1 MQKDYVME
9 SYKKTAKEV
18 LENLNV
24 DPNVGLNDDEVKTS
38 REKNGANSFG
48 SSEKVSLLKRIWD
61 AVTEPMLIL
70 LLVAGAITVAVNVA
84 NYMRG
89 EEYNFIE
96 CIGIFVA
103 IGLSVVITVV
113 TEGKSAKAF
122 EALNKINEDT
132 LVKVIRNGEAQYVT
146 QGEIVVGDILLL
158 ETGDKIVADGRLIQ
172 TQELNVDE
180 STLTGESEHVTK
192 DEDFVGEDGTQ
203 VADRVNMAYSGCF
216 VSGGTAKMVVTAV
229 GKDTEFGQI
238 AGELSTVDQSTTPL
252 QEKLD
257 RMGKMIAI
265 LGIIAAVVVLGIQIW
280 QMRAD
285 LNFSTVSEAFITS
298 IVLIVAAVPEGLPTI
313 VAVSLALNIIKMT
326 RENALV
332 KKMVACETIGCVN
345 IICSDKTGT
354 LTENKM
360 TVRKFYANDELL
372 EPDQLRDEFIVQN
385 CAINSNANL
394 SKEED
399 EFTFVGNPTECALL
413 VGLEKSGFDY
423 EDIRNKYE
431 ELKTFAFSS
440 QKKRMTRIVKI
451 DGKIMAYMK
460 GSPGKILHRCS
471 NVDEAK
477 EKELT
482 ELMQSFQEQAG
493 RLIGFA
499 HKELDSYND
508 ESEEV
513 VENDFVFDG
522 FAVISDPVSDDVYD
536 SLAKC
541 RKAGIEVK
549 MLTGDNIVTATAIA
563 NELHLLGEDGVAV
576 EAKEIDEMSDEE
588 LIEALKRIR
597 VIARSTPMIK
607 MRVVKLLKGE
617 GNVVAVTGDGINDA
631 PAIKHADVGIAMGI
645 AGTEVTKEAS
655 DIVLLDDSFTT
666 IVKAVKWGRGIYEN
680 FKRFIQF
687 QLTVNVSSVVVII
700 VSIVAG
706 FKSPFTALE
715 LLWIN
720 IIMDG
725 PPALTLGLEPMRE
738 NLFDRKPTKRNE
750 NIISKKMFARIM
762 LNGVFISAVCL
773 VQYFTDFLGAGKDG
787 STTVIFTMFVLFQ
800 LFNAFNCREL
810 DTTPMYKNILK
821 NKLMLGVFLLVLAIQ
836 FVITQFG
843 KPVFGTIG
851 LSMATWGKMIVVAL
865 SVVFI
870 NEIIKLGIRIFKK

>member
-1 MQKDYVME
+1 MDSFKQ
-9 SYKKTAKEV
+9 TASEV
-18 LENLNV
+18 LNELGVNP
-24 DPNVGLNDDEVKTS
+24 DKGLNDEEVKTS
-38 REKNGANSFG
+38 REKNGTNSFG
-48 SSEKVSLLKRIWD
+48 EGEKVSLIKRIWD
-61 AVTEPMLIL
+61 AATEPMLIL
-70 LLVAGAITVAVNVA
+70 LIVAAVITIAVNVA
-84 NYMRG
+84 NYVRG
-89 EEYNFIE
+89 GEYNFIE
-96 CIGIFVA
+96 CIGIIVA
-103 IGLSVVITVV
+103 IALCVVITVV
-113 TEGKSAKAF
+113 TEGRSAKAF
-122 EALNKINEDT
+122 EELNKINEDT

-146 QGEIVVGDILLL
+146 QGEIVVGDIMLL
-158 ETGDKIVADGRLIQ
+158 ETGDKIVADGRLIESH
-172 TQELNVDE
+172 ELNVDE

-192 DEDFVGEDGTQ
+192 NEDFVGDDGTQ
-203 VADRVNMAYSGCF
+203 VADRINMVYSGCF

-229 GKDTEFGQI
+229 GKDTEFGLI
-238 AGELSTVDQSTTPL
+238 AGELSSVDQTSTPL

-257 RMGKMIAI
+257 RLGKMIAI

-280 QMRAD
+280 QMRGN
-285 LNFSTVSEAFITS
+285 LNFNSVSEAFITS

-313 VAVSLALNIIKMT
+313 VAVSLALNIIRMT

-360 TVRKFYANDELL
+360 TVKKFYANDELL

-399 EFTFVGNPTECALL
+399 GFIFVGNPTECALL

-482 ELMQSFQEQAG
+482 DLMQSFQEQAG

-508 ESEEV
+508 EPEEV
-513 VENDFVFDG
+513 VEENFVFDG

-738 NLFDRKPTKRNE
+738 NLFDKKPTKRNE

-762 LNGVFISAVCL
+762 LNGVFISVICL

-787 STTVIFTMFVLFQ
+787 TSTVIFTLFVLFQ

-810 DTTPMYKNILK
+810 DTTPMYKNLLK

-843 KPVFGTIG
+843 KPVFGTVS
-851 LSMATWGKMIVVAL
+851 LSMAIWGKMLLVAL
-865 SVVFI
+865 SVVII
-870 NEIIKLGIRIFKK
+870 NEIIKLGMRIFKK

>member
-1 MQKDYVME
+1 ME

-394 SKEED
+394 SKEE
-399 EFTFVGNPTECALL
+399 EGYTFVGNPTECALL

-588 LIEALKRIR
+588 LIESLKRIR

-762 LNGVFISAVCL
+762 LNGVFISVVCL

-843 KPVFGTIG
+843 KPVFGTVG

-870 NEIIKLGIRIFKK
+870 NEIIKLGIRIVKK

>member
-1 MQKDYVME
+1 ME
-9 SYKKTAKEV
+9 FFKKTSNEV
-18 LENLNV
+18 LNELGVNPAL
-24 DPNVGLNDDEVKTS
+24 GLNDEEVKTS
-38 REKNGANSFG
+38 REKNGTNSFG
-48 SSEKVSLLKRIWD
+48 EGEKVSLIKRIWD
-61 AVTEPMLIL
+61 AATEPMLIL
-70 LLVAGAITVAVNVA
+70 LIIAAVITVAVNVA

-89 EEYNFIE
+89 SEYNFIE

-103 IGLSVVITVV
+103 IALCVVITVV
-113 TEGKSAKAF
+113 TEGRSAKAF
-122 EALNKINEDT
+122 EELNKINEDT

-146 QGEIVVGDILLL
+146 QGEIVVGDIMLL
-158 ETGDKIVADGRLIQ
+158 ETGDKIVADGRLIE

-180 STLTGESEHVTK
+180 STLTGESDHVTK
-192 DEDFVGEDGTQ
+192 DENFVGNDETP
-203 VADRVNMAYSGCF
+203 VAERLNMVYSGCF

-229 GKDTEFGQI
+229 GKQTEFGLI
-238 AGELSTVDQSTTPL
+238 AGELSSVEQSSTPL

-265 LGIIAAVVVLGIQIW
+265 LGIVAAVAILGIQIW

-285 LNFSTVSEAFITS
+285 LNFESVSSAFITS

-313 VAVSLALNIIKMT
+313 VAVSLALNIIKMS

-332 KKMVACETIGCVN
+332 KKLVACETIGCVN

-372 EPDQLRDEFIVQN
+372 EPDQLRDKYIIKN

-394 SKEED
+394 AQED
-399 EFTFVGNPTECALL
+399 EEYSFVGNPTECALL
-413 VGLEKSGFDY
+413 VGLKKSGFDY
-423 EDIRNKYE
+423 EDIRNKSE

-440 QKKRMTRIVKI
+440 QKKRMTRIVKM
-451 DGKIMAYMK
+451 DGKVMAYMK
-460 GSPGKILHRCS
+460 GSPGKILNRCN

-477 EKELT
+477 KKELT
-482 ELMQSFQEQAG
+482 DLMQSFQEQAG

-508 ESEEV
+508 EPEEV
-513 VENDFVFDG
+513 LEKDFVFDG

-541 RKAGIEVK
+541 HKAGIEVK

-563 NELHLLGEDGVAV
+563 NELELLGEDGVAV
-576 EAKEIDEMSDEE
+576 EAGDIDKMSDEE
-588 LIEALKRIR
+588 LIEALKKIR

-725 PPALTLGLEPMRE
+725 PPALTLGLEPMRD
-738 NLFDRKPTKRNE
+738 NLFDKKPTKRNE
-750 NIISKKMFARIM
+750 NIISKAMFVRIM
-762 LNGVFISAVCL
+762 LNGIFISVICL

-787 STTVIFTMFVLFQ
+787 SATVIFTMFVLFQ

-810 DTTPMYKNILK
+810 DTMPMYKNILK

-843 KPVFGTIG
+843 KPVFGTVG
-851 LSMATWGKMIVVAL
+851 LSMATWGKMILVAL
-865 SVVFI
+865 SVVVL
-870 NEIIKLGIRIFKK
+870 NEIIKLGMRIIKK

>member
-1 MQKDYVME
+1 MDSFKQ
-9 SYKKTAKEV
+9 TASEV
-18 LENLNV
+18 LNELGVNP
-24 DPNVGLNDDEVKTS
+24 DKGLNDEEVKTS
-38 REKNGANSFG
+38 REKNGTNSFG
-48 SSEKVSLLKRIWD
+48 EGEKVSLIKRIWD
-61 AVTEPMLIL
+61 AATEPMLIL
-70 LLVAGAITVAVNVA
+70 LIVAAVITIAVNVA
-84 NYMRG
+84 NYVRG
-89 EEYNFIE
+89 GEYNFIE
-96 CIGIFVA
+96 CIGIIVA
-103 IGLSVVITVV
+103 IALCVVITVV
-113 TEGKSAKAF
+113 TEGRSAKAF
-122 EALNKINEDT
+122 EELNKINEDT

-146 QGEIVVGDILLL
+146 QGEIVVGDIMLL
-158 ETGDKIVADGRLIQ
+158 ETGDKIVADGRLIESH
-172 TQELNVDE
+172 ELNVDE

-192 DEDFVGEDGTQ
+192 NEDFVGDEGTQ
-203 VADRVNMAYSGCF
+203 VADRINMVYSGCF

-229 GKDTEFGQI
+229 GKDTEFGLI
-238 AGELSTVDQSTTPL
+238 AGELSSVDQTSTPL

-280 QMRAD
+280 QMRGD
-285 LNFSTVSEAFITS
+285 LNFSSVSEAFITS

-360 TVRKFYANDELL
+360 TVKKLYANDELL

-399 EFTFVGNPTECALL
+399 GFTFVGNPTECALL

-482 ELMQSFQEQAG
+482 DLMQSFQEQAG

-513 VENDFVFDG
+513 VEENFVFDG

-750 NIISKKMFARIM
+750 NIISKKMFTRIM
-762 LNGVFISAVCL
+762 LNGIFISVICL
-773 VQYFTDFLGAGKDG
+773 VQYFTDFLGAGKNG
-787 STTVIFTMFVLFQ
+787 TATVIFTLFVLFQ

-810 DTTPMYKNILK
+810 DTTPMYKNLLK

-843 KPVFGTIG
+843 KPVFGTVS
-851 LSMATWGKMIVVAL
+851 LSMAMWGKMLLVAL
-865 SVVFI
+865 SVVII
-870 NEIIKLGIRIFKK
+870 NEIIKLGMRIFKK

>member
-1 MQKDYVME
+1 ME
-9 SYKKTAKEV
+9 FFKKTSNEV
-18 LENLNV
+18 LNELGVNPAL
-24 DPNVGLNDDEVKTS
+24 GLNDEEVKAS
-38 REKNGANSFG
+38 REKNGTNSFG
-48 SSEKVSLLKRIWD
+48 EGEKVSLIKRIWD
-61 AVTEPMLIL
+61 AATEPMLIL
-70 LLVAGAITVAVNVA
+70 LIIAAVITVAVNVA

-89 EEYNFIE
+89 SEYNFME
-96 CIGIFVA
+96 CIGIIVA
-103 IGLSVVITVV
+103 IALCVVITVV
-113 TEGKSAKAF
+113 TEGRSAKAF
-122 EALNKINEDT
+122 EELNKINEDT

-146 QGEIVVGDILLL
+146 QGEIVVGDIMLL
-158 ETGDKIVADGRLIQ
+158 ETGDKIVADGRLIE

-180 STLTGESEHVTK
+180 STLTGESDHVTK
-192 DEDFVGEDGTQ
+192 DENFVGNDETP
-203 VADRVNMAYSGCF
+203 VAERLNMVYSGCF

-229 GKDTEFGQI
+229 GKKTEFGLI
-238 AGELSTVDQSTTPL
+238 AGELSSVEQSSTPL

-265 LGIIAAVVVLGIQIW
+265 LGIVASVAILGIQIW

-285 LNFSTVSEAFITS
+285 LNFESVSSAFITS

-313 VAVSLALNIIKMT
+313 VAVSLALNIIKMS

-332 KKMVACETIGCVN
+332 KKLVACETIGCVN

-354 LTENKM
+354 LTENRM

-372 EPDQLRDEFIVQN
+372 EPDQLSDEYIIKN

-394 SKEED
+394 AQED
-399 EFTFVGNPTECALL
+399 EEYSFVGNPTECALL
-413 VGLEKSGFDY
+413 VGLKKSGFDY
-423 EDIRNKYE
+423 EDIRDKSE

-440 QKKRMTRIVKI
+440 QKKRMTRIVKM
-451 DGKIMAYMK
+451 DGKVIAYMK
-460 GSPGKILHRCS
+460 GSPGKILNRCN

-477 EKELT
+477 KKELT
-482 ELMQSFQEQAG
+482 DLMQSFQEQAG

-508 ESEEV
+508 EPEEV
-513 VENDFVFDG
+513 LEKDFVFDG

-541 RKAGIEVK
+541 HKAGIEVK

-563 NELHLLGEDGVAV
+563 NELELLGEDGVAV
-576 EAKEIDEMSDEE
+576 EAGDIDKMSDEE
-588 LIEALKRIR
+588 LIEALKKIR

-725 PPALTLGLEPMRE
+725 PPALTLGLEPMRD
-738 NLFDRKPTKRNE
+738 NLFDKKPTKRNE
-750 NIISKKMFARIM
+750 NIISKAMFVRIM
-762 LNGVFISAVCL
+762 LNGIFISVICL

-787 STTVIFTMFVLFQ
+787 SATVIFTMFVLFQ

-843 KPVFGTIG
+843 KPVFGTVG
-851 LSMATWGKMIVVAL
+851 LSMATWGKMILVAL
-865 SVVFI
+865 SVVI
-870 NEIIKLGIRIFKK
+870 LNEIIKLGMRIIKK

>member
-1 MQKDYVME
+1 MDSFKQ
-9 SYKKTAKEV
+9 TASEV
-18 LENLNV
+18 LNELGVNP
-24 DPNVGLNDDEVKTS
+24 DKGLNDEGVKTS
-38 REKNGANSFG
+38 REKNGTNSFG
-48 SSEKVSLLKRIWD
+48 EGEKVSLIKRIWD
-61 AVTEPMLIL
+61 AATEPMLIL
-70 LLVAGAITVAVNVA
+70 LIVAAVITIAVNVA
-84 NYMRG
+84 NYVRG
-89 EEYNFIE
+89 GEYNFIE
-96 CIGIFVA
+96 CIGIIVA
-103 IGLSVVITVV
+103 IALCVIITVV
-113 TEGKSAKAF
+113 TEGRSAKAF
-122 EALNKINEDT
+122 EELNKINEDT

-146 QGEIVVGDILLL
+146 QGEIVVGDIMLL
-158 ETGDKIVADGRLIQ
+158 ETGDKIVADGRLIESH
-172 TQELNVDE
+172 ELNVDE

-192 DEDFVGEDGTQ
+192 NEDFVGDDGTQ
-203 VADRVNMAYSGCF
+203 VADRINMVYSGCF

-229 GKDTEFGQI
+229 GKDTEFGLI
-238 AGELSTVDQSTTPL
+238 AGELSSIDQTSTPL

-280 QMRAD
+280 QMRGD
-285 LNFSTVSEAFITS
+285 LNFNTVSEAFITS

-360 TVRKFYANDELL
+360 TVKKFYANDELL

-399 EFTFVGNPTECALL
+399 GFTFVGNPTECALL

-440 QKKRMTRIVKI
+440 KKKRMTRIVKI

-482 ELMQSFQEQAG
+482 DLMQSFQEQAG

-508 ESEEV
+508 EPEEA
-513 VENDFVFDG
+513 VEENFVFDG

-738 NLFDRKPTKRNE
+738 NLFDKKPTKRNE

-762 LNGVFISAVCL
+762 LNGVFISVICL
-773 VQYFTDFLGAGKDG
+773 VQYFTNFLGAGKDG
-787 STTVIFTMFVLFQ
+787 TATVIFTLFVLFQ

-810 DTTPMYKNILK
+810 DTTPMYKNLLK

-843 KPVFGTIG
+843 KPVFGTVS
-851 LSMATWGKMIVVAL
+851 LSMAIWGKMLLVAL
-865 SVVFI
+865 SVVII
-870 NEIIKLGIRIFKK
+870 NEIIKLGMRIFKK

>member
-1 MQKDYVME
+1 ME
-9 SYKKTAKEV
+9 FFKKTSNEV
-18 LENLNV
+18 LNELGVNPAL
-24 DPNVGLNDDEVKTS
+24 GLNDEEVKAS
-38 REKNGANSFG
+38 REKNGTNSFG
-48 SSEKVSLLKRIWD
+48 EGEKVSLIKRIWD
-61 AVTEPMLIL
+61 AATEPMLIL
-70 LLVAGAITVAVNVA
+70 LIIAAVITVAVNVA
-84 NYMRG
+84 NYVRG
-89 EEYNFIE
+89 SEYNFIE

-103 IGLSVVITVV
+103 IALCVVITVV
-113 TEGKSAKAF
+113 TEGRSAKAF
-122 EALNKINEDT
+122 EELNKINEDT

-146 QGEIVVGDILLL
+146 QGEIVVGDIMLL
-158 ETGDKIVADGRLIQ
+158 ETGDKIVADGRLIE

-180 STLTGESEHVTK
+180 STLTGESDHVTK
-192 DEDFVGEDGTQ
+192 DENFVGNDETP
-203 VADRVNMAYSGCF
+203 VAERLNMVYSGCF

-229 GKDTEFGQI
+229 GKKTEFGLI
-238 AGELSTVDQSTTPL
+238 AGELSSVEQSSTPL

-265 LGIIAAVVVLGIQIW
+265 LGIVASVAILGIQIW

-285 LNFSTVSEAFITS
+285 LNFESISSAFITS

-313 VAVSLALNIIKMT
+313 VAVSLALNIIKMS

-332 KKMVACETIGCVN
+332 KKLVACETIGCVN

-372 EPDQLRDEFIVQN
+372 EPDQLRDEYIIKN

-394 SKEED
+394 AQED
-399 EFTFVGNPTECALL
+399 EEYSFVGNPTECALL
-413 VGLEKSGFDY
+413 VGLKKSGFDY
-423 EDIRNKYE
+423 EDIRNKSE

-440 QKKRMTRIVKI
+440 QKKRMTRIVKM
-451 DGKIMAYMK
+451 DGKVMAYMK
-460 GSPGKILHRCS
+460 GSPGKILNRCN

-477 EKELT
+477 KKELT
-482 ELMQSFQEQAG
+482 DLMQSFQEQAG

-508 ESEEV
+508 EPEEV
-513 VENDFVFDG
+513 LEKDFVFDG

-541 RKAGIEVK
+541 HKAGIEVK

-563 NELHLLGEDGVAV
+563 NELELLGEDGVAV
-576 EAKEIDEMSDEE
+576 EAGDIDKMSDEE
-588 LIEALKRIR
+588 LIEALKKIR

-725 PPALTLGLEPMRE
+725 PPALTLGLEPMRD
-738 NLFDRKPTKRNE
+738 NLFDKKPTKRNE
-750 NIISKKMFARIM
+750 NIISKAMFVRIM
-762 LNGVFISAVCL
+762 LNGIFISVICL

-787 STTVIFTMFVLFQ
+787 SATVIFTMFVLFQ

-843 KPVFGTIG
+843 KPVFGTVG
-851 LSMATWGKMIVVAL
+851 LSMATWGKMILVAL
-865 SVVFI
+865 SVVI
-870 NEIIKLGIRIFKK
+870 LNEIIKLGMRIIKK

>member
-1 MQKDYVME
+1 MDGF
-9 SYKKTAKEV
+9 KKTASEV
-18 LENLNV
+18 LSELEVNP
-24 DPNVGLNDDEVKTS
+24 DKGLSEEEVKIS
-38 REKNGANSFG
+38 RETNGTNSFG
-48 SSEKVSLLKRIWD
+48 KGEKVSLLKRIWD
-61 AVTEPMLIL
+61 AATEPMLIL
-70 LLVAGAITVAVNVA
+70 LIVAAVITIAVNVA
-84 NYMRG
+84 NYVRG
-89 EEYNFIE
+89 GEYNFIE
-96 CIGIFVA
+96 CIGIIVA
-103 IGLSVVITVV
+103 IALSVVITVV
-113 TEGKSAKAF
+113 TEGRSAKAF
-122 EALNKINEDT
+122 EELNKINEDT

-146 QGEIVVGDILLL
+146 QGEIVVGDIMLL
-158 ETGDKIVADGRLIQ
+158 ETGDKIVADGRLIESH
-172 TQELNVDE
+172 ELNVDE

-192 DEDFVGEDGTQ
+192 NENFVGDDGTQ

-238 AGELSTVDQSTTPL
+238 AGELSSVQQSTTPL

-257 RMGKMIAI
+257 RMGKMIAV

-285 LNFSTVSEAFITS
+285 LNFNTVSEAFITS

-313 VAVSLALNIIKMT
+313 VAVSLALNVIKMT

-332 KKMVACETIGCVN
+332 KKLVACETIGCVN

-360 TVRKFYANDELL
+360 TVRKFYSNDALI
-372 EPDQLRDEFIVQN
+372 EPNDLSDEMIVNN

-394 SKEED
+394 SKEGE

-423 EDIRNKYE
+423 NDIRNKYE

-440 QKKRMTRIVKI
+440 QKKRMTRIVKM
-451 DGKIMAYMK
+451 DGKVMAYIK
-460 GSPGKILHRCS
+460 GSPGKVLNRCS
-471 NVDEAK
+471 NVDEVK

-482 ELMQSFQEQAG
+482 DLMQSFQEQAG

-508 ESEEV
+508 EPEEV
-513 VENDFVFDG
+513 VEKDFVFDG

-541 RKAGIEVK
+541 KKAGIEVK

-563 NELHLLGEDGVAV
+563 NELHLLGEDGIAV

-588 LIEALKRIR
+588 LIEALKKIR

-738 NLFDRKPTKRNE
+738 NLFDKKPTKRNE
-750 NIISKKMFARIM
+750 NIISKKMFTRIM
-762 LNGVFISAVCL
+762 LNGIFISVVCL
-773 VQYFTDFLGAGKDG
+773 LQYFTDFLGAGKE
-787 STTVIFTMFVLFQ
+787 SATTVIFTMFVLFQ

-821 NKLMLGVFLLVLAIQ
+821 NKLMLGVFLLVLVVQ
-836 FVITQFG
+836 FIITQFG
-843 KPVFGTIG
+843 KPIFKTVS
-851 LSMATWGKMIVVAL
+851 LSMTMWGKMILVAL
-865 SVVFI
+865 SVVII
-870 NEIIKLGIRIFKK
+870 NEIIKLGMRVFKK

>member
-1 MQKDYVME
+1 ME
-9 SYKKTAKEV
+9 FFKKTSNEV
-18 LENLNV
+18 LNELGVNPAL
-24 DPNVGLNDDEVKTS
+24 GLNDEEVKAS
-38 REKNGANSFG
+38 REKNGTNSFG
-48 SSEKVSLLKRIWD
+48 EGEKVSLIKRIWD
-61 AVTEPMLIL
+61 AATEPMLIL
-70 LLVAGAITVAVNVA
+70 LIIAAVITVAVNVA
-84 NYMRG
+84 NYVRG
-89 EEYNFIE
+89 SEYNFIE

-103 IGLSVVITVV
+103 IALCVVITVV
-113 TEGKSAKAF
+113 TEGRSAKAF
-122 EALNKINEDT
+122 EELNKINEDT

-146 QGEIVVGDILLL
+146 QGEIVVGDIMLL
-158 ETGDKIVADGRLIQ
+158 ETGDKIVADGRLIE

-180 STLTGESEHVTK
+180 STLTGESDHVTK
-192 DEDFVGEDGTQ
+192 DENFVGNDETP
-203 VADRVNMAYSGCF
+203 VAERLNMVYSGCF

-229 GKDTEFGQI
+229 GKKTEFGLI
-238 AGELSTVDQSTTPL
+238 AGELSSVEQSSTPL

-265 LGIIAAVVVLGIQIW
+265 LGIVASVAILGIQIW

-285 LNFSTVSEAFITS
+285 LNFESISSAFITS

-313 VAVSLALNIIKMT
+313 VAVSLALNIIKMS

-332 KKMVACETIGCVN
+332 KKLVACETIGCVN

-372 EPDQLRDEFIVQN
+372 EPDQLRDEYIIKN

-394 SKEED
+394 AQED
-399 EFTFVGNPTECALL
+399 EEYSFVGNPTECALL
-413 VGLEKSGFDY
+413 VGLKKSGFDY
-423 EDIRNKYE
+423 EDIRNKSE

-440 QKKRMTRIVKI
+440 QKKRMTRIVKM
-451 DGKIMAYMK
+451 DGKVMAYMK
-460 GSPGKILHRCS
+460 GSPGKILNRCN
-471 NVDEAK
+471 NVDEGK
-477 EKELT
+477 KKELT
-482 ELMQSFQEQAG
+482 DLMQSFQEQAG

-508 ESEEV
+508 EPEEV
-513 VENDFVFDG
+513 LEKDFVFDG

-541 RKAGIEVK
+541 HKAGIEVK

-563 NELHLLGEDGVAV
+563 NELELLGEDGVAV
-576 EAKEIDEMSDEE
+576 EAGDIDKMSDEE
-588 LIEALKRIR
+588 LIEALKKIR

-725 PPALTLGLEPMRE
+725 PPALTLGLEPMRD
-738 NLFDRKPTKRNE
+738 NLFDKKPTKRNE
-750 NIISKKMFARIM
+750 NIISKAMFVRIM
-762 LNGVFISAVCL
+762 LNGIFISVICL

-787 STTVIFTMFVLFQ
+787 SATVIFTMFVLFQ

-843 KPVFGTIG
+843 KPVFGTVG
-851 LSMATWGKMIVVAL
+851 LSMATWGKMILVAL
-865 SVVFI
+865 SVVI
-870 NEIIKLGIRIFKK
+870 LNEIIKLGMRIIKK

>member
-1 MQKDYVME
+1 MD
-9 SYKKTAKEV
+9 SYKKTAKDV

-24 DPNVGLNDDEVKTS
+24 DPNVGLNDDEVKVS

-48 SSEKVSLLKRIWD
+48 HSEKVSLLRRIWD
-61 AVTEPMLIL
+61 AITEPMLIL
-70 LLVAGAITVAVNVA
+70 LLIAGAITVAVNAA

-89 EEYNFIE
+89 AEYNFIE

-103 IGLSVVITVV
+103 IGLSVVITIV

-158 ETGDKIVADGRLIQ
+158 ETGDKIVADGRLID

-192 DEDFVGEDGTQ
+192 NEDFVGDDGTQ

-238 AGELSTVDQSTTPL
+238 AGELSSVNQSTTPL

-285 LNFSTVSEAFITS
+285 LNFNSISEAFITS

-360 TVRKFYANDELL
+360 TVRKFFVEDNLI
-372 EPDQLRDEFIVQN
+372 EPDGLKSEMLIN
-385 CAINSNANL
+385 NAAINSNANL
-394 SKEED
+394 NQDEEGY
-399 EFTFVGNPTECALL
+399 TFVGNPTECALL
-413 VGLEKSGFDY
+413 VGLKKSGFDY
-423 EDIRNKYE
+423 ESIRDKSN

-440 QKKRMTRIVKI
+440 QKKLMTRIVEM

-460 GSPGKILHRCS
+460 GSPGKILNRCS

-477 EKELT
+477 EKELDD
-482 ELMQSFQEQAG
+482 LMESFQKQAG
-493 RLIGFA
+493 RLIAFA
-499 HKELDSYND
+499 HRELDSYNGESD
-508 ESEEV
+508 EEIEK
-513 VENDFVFDG
+513 DFSFDG

-563 NELHLLGEDGVAV
+563 NELHLLGDDGIAV

-588 LIEALKRIR
+588 LIEALKKIR

-738 NLFDRKPTKRNE
+738 NLFDKKPTKRNE
-750 NIISKKMFARIM
+750 NIISKKMFTRIM
-762 LNGVFISAVCL
+762 LNGVFISIVCL
-773 VQYFTDFLGAGKDG
+773 VQYFTDFLGAGKEG
-787 STTVIFTMFVLFQ
+787 SATVIFTLFVLFQ

-843 KPVFGTIG
+843 KPVFGTVG
-851 LSMATWGKMIVVAL
+851 LSMAMWGKMILVAL
-865 SVVFI
+865 SVVII

>member
-1 MQKDYVME
+1 MDSFKQ
-9 SYKKTAKEV
+9 TASEV
-18 LENLNV
+18 LNELGVNP
-24 DPNVGLNDDEVKTS
+24 DKGLNDEEVKTS
-38 REKNGANSFG
+38 REKNGTNSFG
-48 SSEKVSLLKRIWD
+48 EGEKVSLIKRIWD
-61 AVTEPMLIL
+61 AATEPMLIL
-70 LLVAGAITVAVNVA
+70 LIVAAVITIAVNVA
-84 NYMRG
+84 NYVRG
-89 EEYNFIE
+89 GEYNFIE
-96 CIGIFVA
+96 CIGIIVA
-103 IGLSVVITVV
+103 IALCVVITVV
-113 TEGKSAKAF
+113 TEGRSAKAF
-122 EALNKINEDT
+122 EELNKINEDT

-146 QGEIVVGDILLL
+146 QGEIVVGDIMLL
-158 ETGDKIVADGRLIQ
+158 ETGDKIVADGRLIESH
-172 TQELNVDE
+172 ELNVDE

-192 DEDFVGEDGTQ
+192 NEDFVGDDGTQ
-203 VADRVNMAYSGCF
+203 VADRINMVYSGCF

-229 GKDTEFGQI
+229 GKDTEFGLI
-238 AGELSTVDQSTTPL
+238 AGELSSVDQTSTPL

-280 QMRAD
+280 QMRGD
-285 LNFSTVSEAFITS
+285 LNFNTVSEAFITS

-360 TVRKFYANDELL
+360 TVKKFYANDELL

-399 EFTFVGNPTECALL
+399 GFTFVGNPTECALL

-482 ELMQSFQEQAG
+482 DLMQSFQEQAG

-513 VENDFVFDG
+513 VEENFVFDG

-576 EAKEIDEMSDEE
+576 EAKDIDEMSDEE

-738 NLFDRKPTKRNE
+738 NLFDKKPTKRNE

-762 LNGVFISAVCL
+762 LNGVFISVICL

-787 STTVIFTMFVLFQ
+787 TATVIFTLFVLFQ

-810 DTTPMYKNILK
+810 DTTPMYKNLLK

-843 KPVFGTIG
+843 KPVFGTVS
-851 LSMATWGKMIVVAL
+851 LSMAIWGKMLLVAL
-865 SVVFI
+865 SVVII
-870 NEIIKLGIRIFKK
+870 NEIIKLGMRIFKK

>member
-1 MQKDYVME
+1 MD
-9 SYKKTAKEV
+9 SYKKTAKDV

-24 DPNVGLNDDEVKTS
+24 DPNVGLNDDEVKVS

-48 SSEKVSLLKRIWD
+48 HSEKVSLLRRIWD
-61 AVTEPMLIL
+61 AITEPMLIL
-70 LLVAGAITVAVNVA
+70 LLIAGAITVAVNAA

-89 EEYNFIE
+89 AEYNFIE

-103 IGLSVVITVV
+103 IGLSVVITIV

-158 ETGDKIVADGRLIQ
+158 ETGDKIVADGRLID

-192 DEDFVGEDGTQ
+192 NEDFVGDDGTQ

-238 AGELSTVDQSTTPL
+238 AGELSSVNQSTTPL

-285 LNFSTVSEAFITS
+285 LNFNSISEAFITS

-360 TVRKFYANDELL
+360 TVRKFFVEDNLI
-372 EPDQLRDEFIVQN
+372 EPDGLKSEMLIN
-385 CAINSNANL
+385 NAAINSNANL
-394 SKEED
+394 NQDEEGY
-399 EFTFVGNPTECALL
+399 TFVGNPTECALL
-413 VGLEKSGFDY
+413 VGLKKSGFDY
-423 EDIRNKYE
+423 ESIRDKSN

-440 QKKRMTRIVKI
+440 QKKLMTRIVEM

-460 GSPGKILHRCS
+460 GSPERIIARCS
-471 NVDEAK
+471 NVDEVK

-482 ELMQSFQEQAG
+482 TIMATFQEKAG
-493 RLIGFA
+493 RLIAFA
-499 HKELDSYND
+499 HRELDSYNGESD
-508 ESEEV
+508 EEIEK
-513 VENDFVFDG
+513 DFSFDG

-563 NELHLLGEDGVAV
+563 NELHLLGDDGIAV

-588 LIEALKRIR
+588 LIEALKKIR

-738 NLFDRKPTKRNE
+738 NLFDKKPTKRNE
-750 NIISKKMFARIM
+750 NIISKKMFTRIM
-762 LNGVFISAVCL
+762 LNGVFISIVCL
-773 VQYFTDFLGAGKDG
+773 VQYFTDFLGAGKEG
-787 STTVIFTMFVLFQ
+787 SATVIFTLFVLFQ

-843 KPVFGTIG
+843 KPVFGTVG
-851 LSMATWGKMIVVAL
+851 LSMAMWGKMILVAL
-865 SVVFI
+865 SVVII

>member
-1 MQKDYVME
+1 MD
-9 SYKKTAKEV
+9 SFKKTANEV
-18 LENLNV
+18 LSGLGVNPTL
-24 DPNVGLNDDEVKTS
+24 GLNDEEVKTS
-38 REKNGANSFG
+38 REKNGTNSFG
-48 SSEKVSLLKRIWD
+48 EGEKVSLIKRIWN
-61 AVTEPMLIL
+61 AATEPMLIL
-70 LLVAGAITVAVNVA
+70 LIIAAVITVAVNVA
-84 NYMRG
+84 NYVRG
-89 EEYNFIE
+89 SEYNFIE

-103 IGLSVVITVV
+103 IALCVVITVV
-113 TEGKSAKAF
+113 TEGRSAKAF
-122 EALNKINEDT
+122 EELNKINEDT

-146 QGEIVVGDILLL
+146 QGEIVVGDIMLL
-158 ETGDKIVADGRLIQ
+158 ETGDKIVADGRLIE

-180 STLTGESEHVTK
+180 STLTGESDHVTK
-192 DEDFVGEDGTQ
+192 DENFVGNDETP
-203 VADRVNMAYSGCF
+203 VAERLNMVYSGCF

-229 GKDTEFGQI
+229 GKKTEFGLI
-238 AGELSTVDQSTTPL
+238 AGELSSVEQSTTPL

-265 LGIIAAVVVLGIQIW
+265 LGIVAAVAILGIQIW

-285 LNFSTVSEAFITS
+285 LNFESISSAFITS

-313 VAVSLALNIIKMT
+313 VAVSLALNIIKMS

-332 KKMVACETIGCVN
+332 KKLVACETIGCVN

-372 EPDQLRDEFIVQN
+372 EPDQLRDEYIIKN

-394 SKEED
+394 AQEED
-399 EFTFVGNPTECALL
+399 GYSFVGNPTECALL
-413 VGLEKSGFDY
+413 VGLKKSGFEY
-423 EDIRNKYE
+423 EDIRDKTE

-440 QKKRMTRIVKI
+440 QKKRMTRIVKM
-451 DGKIMAYMK
+451 DGKVMAYMK
-460 GSPGKILHRCS
+460 GSPGKILNRCN

-477 EKELT
+477 KKELT
-482 ELMQSFQEQAG
+482 DLMQSFQEQAG

-508 ESEEV
+508 EPEEV
-513 VENDFVFDG
+513 LEKDFVFDG

-541 RKAGIEVK
+541 HKAGIEVK

-563 NELHLLGEDGVAV
+563 NELELLGEDGVAV
-576 EAKEIDEMSDEE
+576 EAGDIDKMSDEE
-588 LIEALKRIR
+588 LIEALKKIR

-725 PPALTLGLEPMRE
+725 PPALTLGLEPMRD
-738 NLFDRKPTKRNE
+738 NLFDKKPTKRNE
-750 NIISKKMFARIM
+750 NIISKAMFARIM
-762 LNGVFISAVCL
+762 LNGIFISVICL

-787 STTVIFTMFVLFQ
+787 SATVIFTMFVLFQ

-843 KPVFGTIG
+843 KPVFGTVG
-851 LSMATWGKMIVVAL
+851 LSMAVWGKMILVVL
-865 SVVFI
+865 SVVI
-870 NEIIKLGIRIFKK
+870 LNEIIKLGMRIIKK

>member
-1 MQKDYVME
+1 MDSFKQ
-9 SYKKTAKEV
+9 TASEV
-18 LENLNV
+18 LNELGVNP
-24 DPNVGLNDDEVKTS
+24 DKGLNDEEVKTS
-38 REKNGANSFG
+38 REKNGTNSFG
-48 SSEKVSLLKRIWD
+48 EGEKVSLIKRIWD
-61 AVTEPMLIL
+61 AATEPMLIL
-70 LLVAGAITVAVNVA
+70 LIVAAVITIAVNVA
-84 NYMRG
+84 NYVRG
-89 EEYNFIE
+89 GEYNFIE
-96 CIGIFVA
+96 CIGIIVA
-103 IGLSVVITVV
+103 IALCVVITVV
-113 TEGKSAKAF
+113 TEGRSAKAF
-122 EALNKINEDT
+122 EELNKINEDT

-146 QGEIVVGDILLL
+146 QGEIVVGDIMLL
-158 ETGDKIVADGRLIQ
+158 ETGDKIVADGRLIESH
-172 TQELNVDE
+172 ELNVDE

-192 DEDFVGEDGTQ
+192 NEDFVGDDGTQ
-203 VADRVNMAYSGCF
+203 VADRINMVYSGCF

-229 GKDTEFGQI
+229 GKDTEFGLI
-238 AGELSTVDQSTTPL
+238 AGELSSVDQTSTPL

-280 QMRAD
+280 QMRGN
-285 LNFSTVSEAFITS
+285 LNFNSVSEAFITS

-360 TVRKFYANDELL
+360 TVKKFYANDELL

-399 EFTFVGNPTECALL
+399 GFTFVGNPTECALL

-482 ELMQSFQEQAG
+482 DLMQSFQEQAG

-513 VENDFVFDG
+513 VEENFVFDG

-541 RKAGIEVK
+541 RKAGIEVM

-738 NLFDRKPTKRNE
+738 NLFDKKPTKRNE

-762 LNGVFISAVCL
+762 LNGVFISVICL

-787 STTVIFTMFVLFQ
+787 TATVIFTLFVLFQ

-810 DTTPMYKNILK
+810 DTTPMHKNILK
-821 NKLMLGVFLLVLAIQ
+821 NKLMLGVFLLVLAVQ

-843 KPVFGTIG
+843 EPVFGTVS
-851 LSMATWGKMIVVAL
+851 LSMAIWGKMLLVAL
-865 SVVFI
+865 SVVII
-870 NEIIKLGIRIFKK
+870 NEIIKLGMRIFKK

>member
-1 MQKDYVME
+1 MDSFKQ
-9 SYKKTAKEV
+9 TASEV
-18 LENLNV
+18 LNELGVNP
-24 DPNVGLNDDEVKTS
+24 DKGLNDEEVKTS
-38 REKNGANSFG
+38 REKNGTNSFG
-48 SSEKVSLLKRIWD
+48 EGEKVSLIKRIWD
-61 AVTEPMLIL
+61 AATEPMLIL
-70 LLVAGAITVAVNVA
+70 LIVAAVITIAVNVA
-84 NYMRG
+84 NYVRG
-89 EEYNFIE
+89 GEYNFIE
-96 CIGIFVA
+96 CIGIIVA
-103 IGLSVVITVV
+103 IALCVVITVV
-113 TEGKSAKAF
+113 TEGRSAKAF
-122 EALNKINEDT
+122 EELNKINEDT

-146 QGEIVVGDILLL
+146 QGEIVVGDIMLI
-158 ETGDKIVADGRLIQ
+158 ETGDKIVADGRLIESH
-172 TQELNVDE
+172 ELNVDE

-192 DEDFVGEDGTQ
+192 NEDFVGDDGTQ
-203 VADRVNMAYSGCF
+203 VADRINMVYSGCF

-229 GKDTEFGQI
+229 GKDTEFGLI
-238 AGELSTVDQSTTPL
+238 AGELSSVDQTSTPL

-257 RMGKMIAI
+257 RLGKMIAI

-280 QMRAD
+280 QMRGD
-285 LNFSTVSEAFITS
+285 LNFNTVSEAFITS

-360 TVRKFYANDELL
+360 TVKKFYANDELL

-399 EFTFVGNPTECALL
+399 GFTFVGNPTECALL

-482 ELMQSFQEQAG
+482 DLMQSFQEQAG

-499 HKELDSYND
+499 HRELDSYND

-513 VENDFVFDG
+513 VEKDFVFDG

-563 NELHLLGEDGVAV
+563 NELHLLGEDGIAV

-588 LIEALKRIR
+588 LIEALKKIR

-738 NLFDRKPTKRNE
+738 NLFDKKPTKRNE
-750 NIISKKMFARIM
+750 NIISKKMFTRIM
-762 LNGVFISAVCL
+762 LNGIFISVICL
-773 VQYFTDFLGAGKDG
+773 VQYFTNFLGAGKNG
-787 STTVIFTMFVLFQ
+787 TATVIFTLFVLFQ

-810 DTTPMYKNILK
+810 DTTPMYKNLLK
-821 NKLMLGVFLLVLAIQ
+821 NKLMLGVFLLVLVIQ

-843 KPVFGTIG
+843 KPVFGTVS
-851 LSMATWGKMIVVAL
+851 LSMAMWGKMLLVAL
-865 SVVFI
+865 SVVII
-870 NEIIKLGIRIFKK
+870 NEIIKLGMRIFKK

>member
-1 MQKDYVME
+1 MD
-9 SYKKTAKEV
+9 SFKKTANEV
-18 LENLNV
+18 LNELGVNPAL
-24 DPNVGLNDDEVKTS
+24 GLNDEEVKTS
-38 REKNGANSFG
+38 REKNGTNSFG
-48 SSEKVSLLKRIWD
+48 EGEKVSLIKRIWD
-61 AVTEPMLIL
+61 AATEPMLIL
-70 LLVAGAITVAVNVA
+70 LIIAAVITVAVNVA

-89 EEYNFIE
+89 SEYNFIE

-103 IGLSVVITVV
+103 IALCVVITVV
-113 TEGKSAKAF
+113 TEGRSAKAF
-122 EALNKINEDT
+122 EELNKINEDT

-146 QGEIVVGDILLL
+146 QGEIVVGDIMLL
-158 ETGDKIVADGRLIQ
+158 ETGDKIVADGRLIE

-180 STLTGESEHVTK
+180 STLTGESDHVTK
-192 DEDFVGEDGTQ
+192 DENFVGNDETP
-203 VADRVNMAYSGCF
+203 VAERLNMVYSGCF

-229 GKDTEFGQI
+229 GKKTEFGLI
-238 AGELSTVDQSTTPL
+238 AGELSSVEQSSTPL

-265 LGIIAAVVVLGIQIW
+265 LGIVAAIAILGIQIW

-285 LNFSTVSEAFITS
+285 LNFESISSAFITS

-313 VAVSLALNIIKMT
+313 VAVSLALNIIKMS

-332 KKMVACETIGCVN
+332 KKLVACETIGCVN

-372 EPDQLRDEFIVQN
+372 EPDQLSDEYIIKN

-394 SKEED
+394 AQED
-399 EFTFVGNPTECALL
+399 EEYSFVGNPTECALL
-413 VGLEKSGFDY
+413 VGLKKSGFDY
-423 EDIRNKYE
+423 EDIRDKSE

-440 QKKRMTRIVKI
+440 QKKRMTRIVKM
-451 DGKIMAYMK
+451 DGNVMVYMK
-460 GSPGKILHRCS
+460 GSPGKILNRCN

-477 EKELT
+477 KKELT
-482 ELMQSFQEQAG
+482 DLMQSFQEQAG

-499 HKELDSYND
+499 HKELNSYND
-508 ESEEV
+508 EPEEV
-513 VENDFVFDG
+513 LEKDFVFDG

-541 RKAGIEVK
+541 HKAGIEVK

-563 NELHLLGEDGVAV
+563 NELELLGEDGVAV
-576 EAKEIDEMSDEE
+576 EAGDIDKMSDEE
-588 LIEALKRIR
+588 LIEALKKIR

-725 PPALTLGLEPMRE
+725 PPALTLGLEPMRD
-738 NLFDRKPTKRNE
+738 NLFDKKPTKRNE
-750 NIISKKMFARIM
+750 NIISKAMFVRIM
-762 LNGVFISAVCL
+762 LNGIFISVICL

-787 STTVIFTMFVLFQ
+787 SATVIFTMFVLFQ

-843 KPVFGTIG
+843 KPVFGTVG
-851 LSMATWGKMIVVAL
+851 LSMATWGKMILVAL
-865 SVVFI
+865 SVVVL
-870 NEIIKLGIRIFKK
+870 NEIIKLGMRIIKK

>member
-1 MQKDYVME
+1 MD
-9 SYKKTAKEV
+9 SFKKTSNEV
-18 LENLNV
+18 LNSLGVNP
-24 DPNVGLNDDEVKTS
+24 DTGLNDEEVKAS
-38 REKNGANSFG
+38 REKNGTNSFG
-48 SSEKVSLLKRIWD
+48 EGEKVSLIKRIWD
-61 AVTEPMLIL
+61 AATEPMLIL
-70 LLVAGAITVAVNVA
+70 LIIAAVITIAVNVA

-89 EEYNFIE
+89 AEYNFIE
-96 CIGIFVA
+96 CIGIVVA
-103 IGLSVVITVV
+103 IALSVVITVV

-122 EALNKINEDT
+122 EELNKINEDT

-146 QGEIVVGDILLL
+146 QGEIVVGDIMLL
-158 ETGDKIVADGRLIQ
+158 ETGDKIVADGRLIE

-180 STLTGESEHVTK
+180 STLTGESDHVTK
-192 DEDFVGEDGTQ
+192 NEDFVGDSETQ
-203 VADRVNMAYSGCF
+203 VADRVNMVYSGCF

-229 GKDTEFGQI
+229 GKQTEFGLI
-238 AGELSTVDQSTTPL
+238 AGELSSVDQSTTPL

-265 LGIIAAVVVLGIQIW
+265 LGIIAAAVILGIQIW
-280 QMRAD
+280 QMRGN
-285 LNFSTVSEAFITS
+285 LNFNTVSEAFITS

-313 VAVSLALNIIKMT
+313 VAVSLALNIIKMSH
-326 RENALV
+326 ENALV

-360 TVRKFYANDELL
+360 TVRKFYANDKLIEPNELT
-372 EPDQLRDEFIVQN
+372 DENIVNN

-394 SKEED
+394 AQEED
-399 EFTFVGNPTECALL
+399 GFSFVGNPTECALL
-413 VGLEKSGFDY
+413 VGLSKSGFEYD
-423 EDIRNKYE
+423 DIRNNYE
-431 ELKTFAFSS
+431 ELQTFAFSS
-440 QKKRMTRIVKI
+440 QKKMMTRIAKI
-451 DGKIMAYMK
+451 DGKVIAYMK
-460 GSPGKILHRCS
+460 GSPGRVIKRCS
-471 NVDEAK
+471 NLDDAK
-477 EKELT
+477 VKELN
-482 ELMQSFQEQAG
+482 ELMESFQEQAG
-493 RLIGFA
+493 RLIAFA
-499 HKELDSYND
+499 HRELDAYNG
-508 ESEEV
+508 ESEDEV
-513 VENDFVFDG
+513 EKDFVFDG
-522 FAVISDPVSDDVYD
+522 FAVISDPVSDEVYA
-536 SLAKC
+536 SLRQC

-563 NELHLLGEDGVAV
+563 KELNLLGEDGVAV
-576 EAKEIDEMSDEE
+576 EAKEIDAMSDEE
-588 LIEALKRIR
+588 LLEALKKIR

-607 MRVVKLLKGE
+607 MRVVRLLKGV

-631 PAIKHADVGIAMGI
+631 PAIKHADVGISMGI

-700 VSIVAG
+700 CSIVAG

-725 PPALTLGLEPMRE
+725 PPALTLGLEPMRD
-738 NLFDRKPTKRNE
+738 NLFDKKPTKRNE
-750 NIISKKMFARIM
+750 NIISKKMFIRIM
-762 LNGVFISAVCL
+762 LNGIFVSVVCL
-773 VQYFTDFLGAGKDG
+773 VQYFTDFLGAGKG
-787 STTVIFTMFVLFQ
+787 NETTVIFTLFVLFQ

-821 NKLMLGVFLLVLAIQ
+821 NRLMLGVFLLVLAIQ

-843 KPVFGTIG
+843 KPVFGTVA
-851 LSMATWGKMIVVAL
+851 LSWALWGKMILLAL
-865 SVVFI
+865 TIVII
-870 NEIIKLGIRIFKK
+870 NEIAKLIMRIFKK

>member
-1 MQKDYVME
+1 ME

-18 LENLNV
+18 LDNLNV
-24 DPNVGLNDDEVKTS
+24 DPNVGLNEDEVRAS

-48 SSEKVSLLKRIWD
+48 SSEKVSLLRRIWD

-122 EALNKINEDT
+122 EALNRINEDT

-158 ETGDKIVADGRLIQ
+158 ETGDKIVADGRLIE

-372 EPDQLRDEFIVQN
+372 EPDQLSDEYIIQN

-394 SKEED
+394 AEED
-399 EFTFVGNPTECALL
+399 EGYSFVGNPTECALL
-413 VGLEKSGFDY
+413 VGLKKSGFDY
-423 EDIRNKYE
+423 EDIRNKTD

-451 DGKIMAYMK
+451 DGKVMAYMK
-460 GSPGKILHRCS
+460 GSPGKILHRCN
-471 NVDEAK
+471 NVDETH
-477 EKELT
+477 EKELDD
-482 ELMQSFQEQAG
+482 LMESFQEQAG
-493 RLIGFA
+493 RLIAFA
-499 HKELDSYND
+499 HRELESYNGESD
-508 ESEEV
+508 EEIEK
-513 VENDFVFDG
+513 DFVFDG

-563 NELHLLGEDGVAV
+563 NELHLLGEDGIAV
-576 EAKEIDEMSDEE
+576 EAKDIDEMSDEE
-588 LIEALKRIR
+588 LIKALKKIR

-750 NIISKKMFARIM
+750 NIISKKMFTRIM
-762 LNGVFISAVCL
+762 MNGVFISVVCL
-773 VQYFTDFLGAGKDG
+773 VQYFTDFLGAGKEG
-787 STTVIFTMFVLFQ
+787 TATVIFTLFVLFQ

-810 DTTPMYKNILK
+810 DTTPMYKNLLK

-843 KPVFGTIG
+843 KPVFGTVS
-851 LSMATWGKMIVVAL
+851 LSMAMWGKMLLVAL
-865 SVVFI
+865 SVVII
-870 NEIIKLGIRIFKK
+870 NEIIKLGMRIFKK

>member
-1 MQKDYVME
+1 MD
-9 SYKKTAKEV
+9 SFKKTAREV
-18 LENLNV
+18 LDELKVN
-24 DPNVGLNDDEVKTS
+24 PTVGLNDEEVETS
-38 REKNGANSFG
+38 RKKNGTNSFG
-48 SSEKVSLLKRIWD
+48 EQEKVSLIKRIWE
-61 AVTEPMLIL
+61 AATEPMLIL
-70 LLVAGAITVAVNVA
+70 LIIAGIITVAVNVA
-84 NYMRG
+84 NYVRG
-89 EEYNFIE
+89 GEYNFIE
-96 CIGIFVA
+96 CVGIFVA
-103 IGLSVVITVV
+103 IALCVVITVI
-113 TEGKSAKAF
+113 TEGRSAKAF

-132 LVKVIRNGEAQYVT
+132 LVKVIRNGEAQYVA
-146 QGEIVVGDILLL
+146 QREIVVGDILLL
-158 ETGDKIVADGRLIQ
+158 ETGDKIVADGRLIE

-180 STLTGESEHVTK
+180 SALTGESEHVTK
-192 DEDFVGEDGTQ
+192 NEDFVGDDETQ

-216 VSGGTAKMVVTAV
+216 VSGGTAKMVVTGV
-229 GKDTEFGQI
+229 GINTEFGQI
-238 AGELSTVDQSTTPL
+238 AEELSSVEKTSTPL

-280 QMRAD
+280 QNATHAN
-285 LNFSTVSEAFITS
+285 LNFESISEAFITS

-313 VAVSLALNIIKMT
+313 VAVSLALNIIKMS

-332 KKMVACETIGCVN
+332 KKLVACETIGCVN

-372 EPDQLRDEFIVQN
+372 EPDQLRDEFIVKN

-394 SKEED
+394 AQED
-399 EFTFVGNPTECALL
+399 EEYSFVGNPTECALL
-413 VGLEKSGFDY
+413 VGLKKSGFDY
-423 EDIRNKYE
+423 EDIRDKSE

-440 QKKRMTRIVKI
+440 QKKRMTRIVKM
-451 DGKIMAYMK
+451 DGKVMAYMK
-460 GSPGKILHRCS
+460 GSPGKILNRCN

-477 EKELT
+477 KKELT
-482 ELMQSFQEQAG
+482 DLMQSFQEQAG

-508 ESEEV
+508 EPEETL
-513 VENDFVFDG
+513 EKDFVFDG

-541 RKAGIEVK
+541 HKAGIEVK

-563 NELHLLGEDGVAV
+563 NELELLGEDGVAV
-576 EAKEIDEMSDEE
+576 EAGDIDKMSDEE
-588 LIEALKRIR
+588 LIETLKKIR

-725 PPALTLGLEPMRE
+725 PPALTLGLEPMRD
-738 NLFDRKPTKRNE
+738 NLFDKKPTKRNE
-750 NIISKKMFARIM
+750 NIISKAMFVRIM
-762 LNGVFISAVCL
+762 LNGIFISVICL

-787 STTVIFTMFVLFQ
+787 SATVIFTMFVLFQ

-843 KPVFGTIG
+843 KPVFGTVG
-851 LSMATWGKMIVVAL
+851 LSMAVWGKMILVAL
-865 SVVFI
+865 SVVI
-870 NEIIKLGIRIFKK
+870 LNEIIKLGMRIIKK

>member
-1 MQKDYVME
+1 ME
-9 SYKKTAKEV
+9 FFKKTSNEV
-18 LENLNV
+18 LNELGVNPAL
-24 DPNVGLNDDEVKTS
+24 GLNDEEAKAS
-38 REKNGANSFG
+38 REKNGTNSFG
-48 SSEKVSLLKRIWD
+48 EGEKVSLIKRIWD
-61 AVTEPMLIL
+61 AATEPMLIL
-70 LLVAGAITVAVNVA
+70 LIIAAVITVAVNVA
-84 NYMRG
+84 NYVRG
-89 EEYNFIE
+89 SEYNFIE

-103 IGLSVVITVV
+103 IALCVVITVV
-113 TEGKSAKAF
+113 TEGRSAKAF
-122 EALNKINEDT
+122 EELNKINEDT

-146 QGEIVVGDILLL
+146 QGEIVVGDIMLL
-158 ETGDKIVADGRLIQ
+158 ETGDKIVADGRLIE

-180 STLTGESEHVTK
+180 STLTGESDHVTK
-192 DEDFVGEDGTQ
+192 DENFVGNDETP
-203 VADRVNMAYSGCF
+203 VAERLNMVYSGCF

-229 GKDTEFGQI
+229 GKKTEFGLI
-238 AGELSTVDQSTTPL
+238 AGELSSVEQSSTPL

-265 LGIIAAVVVLGIQIW
+265 LGIVASVAILGIQIW

-285 LNFSTVSEAFITS
+285 LNFESISSAFITS

-313 VAVSLALNIIKMT
+313 VAVSLALNIIKMS

-332 KKMVACETIGCVN
+332 KKLVACETIGCVN

-372 EPDQLRDEFIVQN
+372 EPDQLRDEYIIKN

-394 SKEED
+394 AQED
-399 EFTFVGNPTECALL
+399 EEYSFVGNPTECALL
-413 VGLEKSGFDY
+413 VGLKKSGFDY
-423 EDIRNKYE
+423 EDIRNKSE

-440 QKKRMTRIVKI
+440 QKKRMTRIVKM
-451 DGKIMAYMK
+451 DGKVMAYMK
-460 GSPGKILHRCS
+460 GSPGKILNRCN
-471 NVDEAK
+471 NVDEGK
-477 EKELT
+477 KKELT
-482 ELMQSFQEQAG
+482 DLMQSFQEQAG

-508 ESEEV
+508 EPEEV
-513 VENDFVFDG
+513 LEKDFVFDG

-541 RKAGIEVK
+541 HKAGIEVK

-563 NELHLLGEDGVAV
+563 NELELLGEDGVAV
-576 EAKEIDEMSDEE
+576 EAGDIDKMSDEE
-588 LIEALKRIR
+588 LIEALKKIR

-725 PPALTLGLEPMRE
+725 PPALTLGLEPMRD
-738 NLFDRKPTKRNE
+738 NLFDKKPTKRNE
-750 NIISKKMFARIM
+750 NIISKAMFVRIM
-762 LNGVFISAVCL
+762 LNGIFISVICL

-787 STTVIFTMFVLFQ
+787 SATVIFTMFVLFQ

-843 KPVFGTIG
+843 KPVFGTVG
-851 LSMATWGKMIVVAL
+851 LSMATWGKMILVAL
-865 SVVFI
+865 SVVI
-870 NEIIKLGIRIFKK
+870 LNEIIKLGMRIIKK

>member
-1 MQKDYVME
+1 ME

-265 LGIIAAVVVLGIQIW
+265 LGIIAAVAVLGIQIW

-423 EDIRNKYE
+423 EDIRNRYE

-471 NVDEAK
+471 NVDEAQ
-477 EKELT
+477 EKELND
-482 ELMQSFQEQAG
+482 LMESFQEQAG

-563 NELHLLGEDGVAV
+563 NELHLLGEDGIAV
-576 EAKEIDEMSDEE
+576 EAKEIDKMNDEE
-588 LIEALKRIR
+588 LIETLKKIR

-762 LNGVFISAVCL
+762 LNGVFISVVCL

-787 STTVIFTMFVLFQ
+787 TSTVIFTMFVLFQ

-821 NKLMLGVFLLVLAIQ
+821 NKLMLGVFLLVLAVQ

-843 KPVFGTIG
+843 EPVFGTVS
-851 LSMATWGKMIVVAL
+851 LSMAMWGKMLLVAL
-865 SVVFI
+865 SVVII
-870 NEIIKLGIRIFKK
+870 NEIIKLGMRIFKK

>member
-1 MQKDYVME
+1 MD
-9 SYKKTAKEV
+9 SFKKTSSEV
-18 LENLNV
+18 LNELGVNP
-24 DPNVGLNDDEVKTS
+24 DKGLNDEEVKTS
-38 REKNGANSFG
+38 REKNGTNSFG
-48 SSEKVSLLKRIWD
+48 KGKKVSLIKRIWD
-61 AVTEPMLIL
+61 AATEPMLIL
-70 LLVAGAITVAVNVA
+70 LIVAAVITIAVNVA
-84 NYMRG
+84 NYVRG
-89 EEYNFIE
+89 GEYNFIE
-96 CIGIFVA
+96 CIGIIVA
-103 IGLSVVITVV
+103 IALCVVITVV
-113 TEGKSAKAF
+113 TEGRSAKAF
-122 EALNKINEDT
+122 EELNKINEDT

-146 QGEIVVGDILLL
+146 QGEIVVGDIMLL
-158 ETGDKIVADGRLIQ
+158 ETGDKIVADGRLIESH
-172 TQELNVDE
+172 ELNVDE

-192 DEDFVGEDGTQ
+192 NEDFVGDDGTQ
-203 VADRVNMAYSGCF
+203 VADRINMVYSGCF

-229 GKDTEFGQI
+229 GKDTEFGLI
-238 AGELSTVDQSTTPL
+238 AGELSSVDQTSTPL

-280 QMRAD
+280 QMRSD
-285 LNFSTVSEAFITS
+285 LNFNTVSEAFITS

-471 NVDEAK
+471 NVDEAY
-477 EKELT
+477 EKELND
-482 ELMQSFQEQAG
+482 LMESFQEQAG
-493 RLIGFA
+493 RLIAFA

-513 VENDFVFDG
+513 VEENFVFDG

-738 NLFDRKPTKRNE
+738 NLFDKKPTKRNE

-787 STTVIFTMFVLFQ
+787 TSTVIFTMFVLFQ

-810 DTTPMYKNILK
+810 DTTPMYKNLLK

-843 KPVFGTIG
+843 KPVFGTVA
-851 LSMATWGKMIVVAL
+851 LSMAIWGKMLLVAL
-865 SVVFI
+865 SVVII
-870 NEIIKLGIRIFKK
+870 NEIIKLGMRIFKK

>member
-1 MQKDYVME
+1 MD
-9 SYKKTAKEV
+9 SFKKTANEV
-18 LENLNV
+18 LSGLGVNPTL
-24 DPNVGLNDDEVKTS
+24 GLNDEEVKTS
-38 REKNGANSFG
+38 REKNGTNSFG
-48 SSEKVSLLKRIWD
+48 EGEKVSLIKRIWN
-61 AVTEPMLIL
+61 AATEPMLIL
-70 LLVAGAITVAVNVA
+70 LIIAAVITVAVNVA
-84 NYMRG
+84 NYVRG
-89 EEYNFIE
+89 SEYNFIE

-103 IGLSVVITVV
+103 IALCVVITVV
-113 TEGKSAKAF
+113 TEGRSAKAF
-122 EALNKINEDT
+122 EELNKINEDT

-146 QGEIVVGDILLL
+146 QGEIVVGDIMLL
-158 ETGDKIVADGRLIQ
+158 ETGDKIVADGRLIE

-180 STLTGESEHVTK
+180 STLTGESDHVTK
-192 DEDFVGEDGTQ
+192 DENFVGNDETP
-203 VADRVNMAYSGCF
+203 VAERLNMVYSGCF

-229 GKDTEFGQI
+229 GKKTEFGLI
-238 AGELSTVDQSTTPL
+238 AGELSSVEQSTTPL

-265 LGIIAAVVVLGIQIW
+265 LGIVAAVAILGIQIW

-285 LNFSTVSEAFITS
+285 LNFESISSAFITS

-313 VAVSLALNIIKMT
+313 VAVSLALNIIKMS

-332 KKMVACETIGCVN
+332 KKLVACETIGCVN

-372 EPDQLRDEFIVQN
+372 EPDQLRDEYIIKN

-394 SKEED
+394 AQEED
-399 EFTFVGNPTECALL
+399 GYSFVGNPTECALL
-413 VGLEKSGFDY
+413 VGLKKSGFEY
-423 EDIRNKYE
+423 EDIRDKTE

-440 QKKRMTRIVKI
+440 QKKRMTRIVKM
-451 DGKIMAYMK
+451 DGKVMAYMK
-460 GSPGKILHRCS
+460 GSPGKILNRCN

-477 EKELT
+477 KKELT
-482 ELMQSFQEQAG
+482 DLMQSFQEQAG

-508 ESEEV
+508 EPEEV
-513 VENDFVFDG
+513 LEKDFVFDG

-541 RKAGIEVK
+541 HKAGIEVK

-563 NELHLLGEDGVAV
+563 NELELLGEDGVAV
-576 EAKEIDEMSDEE
+576 EAGDIDKMSDEE
-588 LIEALKRIR
+588 LIEALKKIR

-725 PPALTLGLEPMRE
+725 PPALTLGLEPMRD
-738 NLFDRKPTKRNE
+738 NLFDKKPTKRNE
-750 NIISKKMFARIM
+750 NIISKAMFARIM
-762 LNGVFISAVCL
+762 LNGIFISVICL

-787 STTVIFTMFVLFQ
+787 SATVIFTMFVLFQ

-843 KPVFGTIG
+843 KPVFGTVG
-851 LSMATWGKMIVVAL
+851 LSMAVWGKMILVAL
-865 SVVFI
+865 SVVI
-870 NEIIKLGIRIFKK
+870 LNEIIKLGMRIIKK

>member
-1 MQKDYVME
+1 MDSFKQ
-9 SYKKTAKEV
+9 TASEV
-18 LENLNV
+18 LNELGVNP
-24 DPNVGLNDDEVKTS
+24 DKGLNDEEVKTS
-38 REKNGANSFG
+38 REKNGTNSFG
-48 SSEKVSLLKRIWD
+48 EGEKVSLIKRIWD
-61 AVTEPMLIL
+61 AATEPMLIL
-70 LLVAGAITVAVNVA
+70 LIVAAVITIAVNVA
-84 NYMRG
+84 NYVRG
-89 EEYNFIE
+89 GEYNFIE
-96 CIGIFVA
+96 CIGIIVA
-103 IGLSVVITVV
+103 IALCVVITVV
-113 TEGKSAKAF
+113 TEGRSAKAF
-122 EALNKINEDT
+122 EELNKINEDT

-146 QGEIVVGDILLL
+146 QGEIVVGDIMLL
-158 ETGDKIVADGRLIQ
+158 ETGDKIVADGRLIESH
-172 TQELNVDE
+172 ELNVDE

-192 DEDFVGEDGTQ
+192 NEDFVGDDGTQ
-203 VADRVNMAYSGCF
+203 VADRINMVYSGCF

-229 GKDTEFGQI
+229 GKDTEFGLI
-238 AGELSTVDQSTTPL
+238 AGELSSVDQTSTPL

-280 QMRAD
+280 QMRGD
-285 LNFSTVSEAFITS
+285 LNFNTVSEAFITS

-360 TVRKFYANDELL
+360 TVKKFYANDELL

-399 EFTFVGNPTECALL
+399 GFTFVGNPTECALL

-482 ELMQSFQEQAG
+482 DLMQSFQEQAG

-508 ESEEV
+508 EPEEV
-513 VENDFVFDG
+513 VEENFVFDG

-541 RKAGIEVK
+541 RKAGIEVM

-738 NLFDRKPTKRNE
+738 NLFDKKPTKRNE

-762 LNGVFISAVCL
+762 LNGVFISVICL

-787 STTVIFTMFVLFQ
+787 TATVIFTLFVLFQ

-810 DTTPMYKNILK
+810 DTTPMYKNLLK

-843 KPVFGTIG
+843 KPVFGTVS
-851 LSMATWGKMIVVAL
+851 LSMAIWGKMLLVAL
-865 SVVFI
+865 SVVII
-870 NEIIKLGIRIFKK
+870 NEIIKLGMRIFKK